1 MQATRIPPKLEPPRT
16 TAGLPIGPRELAI
29 VGPAFGIGALILFT
43 GLPFFVRVGAA
54 VVLVGLAATY
64 ALARIQARYTIEEYL
79 LNRLG
84 FSRRLR
90 RRVKGGVGYTSGTGR
105 LEREARAVGRR
116 AETDMR
122 MAWFTIPAERVP
134 AGRTLLVNTVGLAL
148 LSAFL
153 TWMGTGG
160 LAELMELRAS
170 VMYVR

>member
-29 VGPAFGIGALILFT
+29 VGPAFGIAVLIFFT
-43 GLPFFVRVGAA
+43 GLPFFARVGAA
-54 VVLVGLAATY
+54 VALVGLAATY
-64 ALARIQARYTIEEYL
+64 ALARVQARYTIEEYL

-90 RRVKGGVGYTSGTGR
+90 RRVKGGAGYASGRGK
-105 LEREARAVGRR
+105 LERQVRAAGHL

-134 AGRTLLVNTVGLAL
+134 PSRTMLVNTIGLAL

-153 TWMGTGG
+153 AWMGTGG
-160 LAELMELRAS
+160 LAELMDLRAS
-170 VMYVR
+170 VLYAK

>member
-29 VGPAFGIGALILFT
+29 VGPAFGVAVLIFFT
-43 GLPFFVRVGAA
+43 GLPFFLRVGAA
-54 VVLVGLAATY
+54 VAVVGLAATY
-64 ALARIQARYTIEEYL
+64 ALARVQARYTIEEYL

-90 RRVKGGVGYTSGTGR
+90 RRVKGGQGTPPAQETVTRSGAAG
-105 LEREARAVGRR
+105 RAVASDIPR
-116 AETDMR
+116 A
-122 MAWFTIPAERVP
+122 WLTIPADRAP
-134 AGRTLLVNTVGLAL
+134 ASGTMLVNTVGLAL

-153 TWMGTGG
+153 AWMGTGG

-170 VMYVR
+170 VLYVR

>member
-1 MQATRIPPKLEPPRT
+1 MQAMRIPPKLEPPRT
-16 TAGLPIGPRELAI
+16 TVGLPIGPRELAI
-29 VGPAFGIGALILFT
+29 VGPAFGIAVLIFFT
-43 GLPFFVRVGAA
+43 GLPFFVRVGVA
-54 VVLVGLAATY
+54 VALIGLAATY
-64 ALARIQARYTIEEYL
+64 AMARIDARYTVEEYL

-90 RRVKGGVGYTSGTGR
+90 RRVKGGGEYAATPGR
-105 LEREARAVGRR
+105 REREAGVAVGR
-116 AETDMR
+116 AEPEAR

-134 AGRTLLVNTVGLAL
+134 TSRTMLVNTIGLAL

-153 TWMGTGG
+153 AWMGTGG

>member
-1 MQATRIPPKLEPPRT
+1 MQATRIPPKLEPPKT

-29 VGPAFGIGALILFT
+29 VGPAFGIAVLIFFT

-54 VVLVGLAATY
+54 VALIGLAATY
-64 ALARIQARYTIEEYL
+64 ALARIEARYTIEEYL

-90 RRVKGGVGYTSGTGR
+90 RRVKGGAEYAATPGRRERLAGAPTGR
-105 LEREARAVGRR
+105 AEA
-116 AETDMR
+116 DIR

-134 AGRTLLVNTVGLAL
+134 ASRTMLVNTIGLAL

-153 TWMGTGG
+153 AWMGTGG
-160 LAELMELRAS
+160 LAELMELRS
-170 VMYVR
+170 SLMYVR

>member
-1 MQATRIPPKLEPPRT
+1 MQATRIPPKLEPPKT

-29 VGPAFGIGALILFT
+29 VGPAFGLAVLIFFT

-54 VVLVGLAATY
+54 VALVGLAATY
-64 ALARIQARYTIEEYL
+64 ALARIEARYTIEEYL

-84 FSRRLR
+84 FSGRLR
-90 RRVKGGVGYTSGTGR
+90 RRVKGGGEYTATLGR
-105 LEREARAVGRR
+105 RERQTRAPIGR

-122 MAWFTIPAERVP
+122 TAWFTIPAERVP
-134 AGRTLLVNTVGLAL
+134 ASRTMLVNTIGLAL

-153 TWMGTGG
+153 AWMGTGG

-170 VMYVR
+170 VMYVW

>member
-29 VGPAFGIGALILFT
+29 VGPAFVIAVLMFFT

-54 VVLVGLAATY
+54 VALVGLAATY
-64 ALARIQARYTIEEYL
+64 ALARVQARYTIEEYL

-105 LEREARAVGRR
+105 LQRGADATTRGVEIDIPRA
-116 AETDMR
+116 
-122 MAWFTIPAERVP
+122 WLTIPAERVP
-134 AGRTLLVNTVGLAL
+134 ASRTMLVNTIGLAL

-153 TWMGTGG
+153 AWMGTGG

-170 VMYVR
+170 MLYVR